1 MLNTLSAY
9 FPNNNSLL
17 NGSLVD
23 DALIPGFL
31 FKKKEKRTKTF
42 IFQTK
47 QFYEFQW
54 PFIILW
60 QTRQIKSLFNLNRVH
75 GGMVSLC

>member
-47 QFYEFQW
+47 QFYEFQ
-54 PFIILW
+54 
-60 QTRQIKSLFNLNRVH
+60 
-75 GGMVSLC
+75 